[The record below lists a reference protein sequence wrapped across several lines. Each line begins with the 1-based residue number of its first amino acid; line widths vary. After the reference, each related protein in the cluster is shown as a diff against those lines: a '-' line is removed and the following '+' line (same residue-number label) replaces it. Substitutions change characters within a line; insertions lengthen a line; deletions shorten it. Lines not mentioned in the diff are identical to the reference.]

1 MQKLGKSKRLLTLN
15 TIRSRERVYEVF
27 IKQPFDE
34 FLRLEY
40 KKLDNQNLQVI
51 LPVQDLFIN
60 SAGVIHGGII
70 SSLADVA
77 LSNLIPANQ
86 DGIQQAVTVDLN
98 VTFLKPA
105 AGTYL
110 RAIAKMEKQGRTLIH
125 TECLIYN
132 DQQEIVAK
140 SKAILFRIQP

>member
-1 MQKLGKSKRLLTLN
+1 M
-15 TIRSRERVYEVF
+15 F

-40 KKLDNQNLQVI
+40 KKLDDNNLQI
-51 LPVQDLFIN
+51 IMPVQDLFIN
-60 SAGVIHGGII
+60 SAGFIHGGII

-77 LSNLIPANQ
+77 VSNLLPANE

-105 AGTYL
+105 VGAYL
-110 RAIAKMEKQGRTLIH
+110 MANAKIEKQGKTLIH
-125 TECLIYN
+125 TECSIYN
-132 DQQEIVAK
+132 DKQEMVAK
-140 SKAILFRIQP
+140 SKAILFRT

>member
-1 MQKLGKSKRLLTLN
+1 M
-15 TIRSRERVYEVF
+15 F

-34 FLRLEY
+34 FLGLKYKKIDDHRLEI
-40 KKLDNQNLQVI
+40 I

-77 LSNLIPANQ
+77 VSNLLPANE

-110 RAIAKMEKQGRTLIH
+110 IANASLEKLGKTLVH
-125 TECLIYN
+125 TECSIYN
-132 DQQEIVAK
+132 DKQEMVAK
-140 SKAILFRIQP
+140 SKAILFRTQLNQK